1 MREITG
7 KERNTMN
14 KRKRNFSIRLATAAV
29 CTAAIMVSGAQAA
42 FADVPNSAY
51 YKSAVDWAVS
61 KGVTAGKDTN
71 HFDPSGICTRAQT
84 VTFMWRAAGSPTASG
99 TNPFT
104 DVQSTDYYYNAV
116 LWAVQN
122 NITSGISATQFAP
135 NKPISRAQVACFLYK
150 QAGSPMVPGYDKFSD
165 VPYGRYYT
173 EAVRWAE
180 QKDITTG
187 TSKELFSPDKSCTRA
202 QIVTFLK
209 RYEERPS
216 DGKVLAGTELDNL
229 KATIINGF
237 ENVEKE
243 IDLSAFRVD
252 RKQLQEI
259 LDSIYD
265 KKADNNKY
273 YIGNAYITYAKDYTP
288 SGVSVWYKYS
298 DEEVRKKREADTNY
312 NNIIQSIVKD
322 NVKSGMSDFEKAKA
336 LHDYLILNCAYD
348 YDNYLNNTI
357 PDESYSGY
365 GALVKHTA
373 VCSGYASAY
382 ASLLKA
388 AGIPAYWVSGKVTSG
403 GHAWNIIQIDGE
415 WYHVDTTW
423 DDPVPDVK
431 GRLCY
436 TYFLRSDKYMRSH
449 EHTSWDSNIKC
460 TSTKYD
466 SYDPI
471 AEAQEEQRRKE
482 EEERRKQ
489 QEEQQRQEE
498 LKQQE
503 EQKQQEEA
511 KKQEELKKQQEAEQK
526 QQEQNK
532 QEQEREQTIRNI
544 QAEIKKQL
552 DARAYPDAESLKNA
566 ADISYDDVN
575 FYVYLPDDYELHQLV
590 LEACRTFDMSA
601 YEPAITWNGTESP
614 NQTADKL
621 WHVKFWRHDIW
632 DELKRREGDQQAET
646 DRQVESV
653 IQELQ
658 QAIIDGT
665 EHGNRAKFTYDC
677 SGYSYEVILAA
688 CKKMQAKD
696 YSFSIYTSSDYS
708 LSQRGTT
715 VEIYSKR
722 WEDNEIARW
731 IPIFEEGVRNHE
743 TRITVPIPDEY
754 FESGSTPNYIVW
766 ASWEVFREGY
776 TVDNMTAGTDYTK
789 TDSHFNYNP
798 QSNKTESYCVTV
810 SYADSQAVSVDE

>member
-1 MREITG
+1 MREITE

-14 KRKRNFSIRLATAAV
+14 KRNKKSSIRLAAVAV
-29 CTAAIMVSGAQAA
+29 CTAAVMVSGAQAA

-61 KGVTAGKDTN
+61 KGITSGTDAN

-84 VTFMWRAAGSPTASG
+84 VTFMWRAAGSPKVSAN
-99 TNPFT
+99 NPFT
-104 DVQSTDYYYNAV
+104 DVKSTDYYYNAV

-135 NKPISRAQVACFLYK
+135 NEPVSRAQMACFLYK
-150 QAGSPMVPGYDKFSD
+150 QAGNPKLAGYFVFTD
-165 VPYGRYYT
+165 VSEKSYYYN
-173 EAVRWAE
+173 AVHWAR
-180 QKDITTG
+180 QKKITSG
-187 TSKELFSPDKSCTRA
+187 TSDDCFSPVESCTRA

-209 RYEERPS
+209 RYEERPA
-216 DGKVLAGTELDNL
+216 DAKVLSGTELDNL
-229 KATIINGF
+229 KATIIHAF
-237 ENVEKE
+237 ENVETK
-243 IDLSAFRVD
+243 IDVSSFRVD
-252 RKQLQEI
+252 SKQFREI
-259 LDSIYD
+259 LDSLYD
-265 KKADNNKY
+265 SRADQNPY
-273 YIGNAYITYAKDYTP
+273 YIASISTGAETDGTPAWIQVHYQYSVAEVKERREKDTKFN
-288 SGVSVWYKYS
+288 SLVK
-298 DEEVRKKREADTNY
+298 E
-312 NNIIQSIVKD
+312 IVKD
-322 NVKSGMSDFEKAKA
+322 NVTSGMSDFDKAKA
-336 LHDYLILNCAYD
+336 LHDYLVLNCEYD
-348 YDNYLNNTI
+348 IVNYLNDTI
-357 PDESYSGY
+357 PAASYTAT
-365 GALVKHTA
+365 GALVNHIA
-373 VCSGYASAY
+373 VCAGYARAY
-382 ASLLKA
+382 QALLTK
-388 AGIPAYWVSGKVTSG
+388 AGIPSYYVAGTTASNGA
-403 GHAWNIIQIDGE
+403 HAWNIVQIDGE

-423 DDPVPDVK
+423 DDPVPDEK

-449 EHTSWDSNIKC
+449 EHKSWNSSIKC

-466 SYDPI
+466 TYDPI

-489 QEEQQRQEE
+489 QEEQQRQDELKRQEE
-498 LKQQE
+498 L
-503 EQKQQEEA
+503 KQQEEA
-511 KKQEELKKQQEAEQK
+511 KKQEELKKQQEAENK
-526 QQEQNK
+526 Q

-544 QAEIKKQL
+544 QAEIRKQL

-566 ADISYDDVN
+566 SDISYDDVDY
-575 FYVYLPDDYELHQLV
+575 YVYLPDDYEQHQLV
-590 LEACRTFDMSA
+590 LEAYTTFDMSA
-601 YEPAITWNGTESP
+601 YEPAVTRNGTESP
-614 NQTADKL
+614 NQTEDKR
-621 WHVKFWRHDIW
+621 WHLKYRRHDIW
-632 DELKRREGDQQAET
+632 DELKRRENDQKAET
-646 DRQVESV
+646 DRQVESL

-677 SGYSYEVILAA
+677 PGYSYEVIAA
-688 CKKMQAKD
+688 ARKKMQTDNYA
-696 YSFSIYTSSDYS
+696 FSGYTSSDYS

-722 WEDNEIARW
+722 WEQNEIARW
-731 IPIFEEGVRNHE
+731 IPVFEEGVRNHE

-776 TVDNMTAGTDYTK
+776 TVDGMTAGTDYTN